1 MNSIMK
7 LLLTSIFLSFFSLG
21 AFSQDWNVV
30 EQNEQYSIYVAE
42 IDYNSPSD
50 GIHHQRLI
58 FRYQNHT
65 MKSIQLSFNREVKY
79 DGQYIKQDR
88 NFVVELSADSYVQ
101 YDESKAYDKLYY
113 IFKKDQ
119 QGFIKQSLEDFKI
132 TNLRMK

>member
-1 MNSIMK
+1 MK
-7 LLLTSIFLSFFSLG
+7 LLLTSVFLSFFTLG
-21 AFSQDWNVV
+21 AFCQDWNLV

-42 IDYNSPSD
+42 LDYNSQAD

-65 MKSIQLSFNREVKY
+65 MSPIQISFNREVKY
-79 DGQYIKQDR
+79 NGQYITQDR
-88 NFVVELSADSYVQ
+88 DFVVELSADSYVQ

-113 IFKKDQ
+113 VFKKDHK
-119 QGFIKQSLEDFKI
+119 GFITQSLEDFRI